1 VRITAVDEP
10 AHRAP
15 LAIVRDGLRRVGRAP
30 LVLLGV
36 WAVTALAVLPGAA
49 ALYATIAADLG
60 SSMAAASAA
69 AGVNTW
75 WWQEFLARQPAFG
88 ATFQPVIIGF
98 AAVLANTSA
107 FLAAAPPR
115 ASFAVTGAMYVL
127 LWMFLLG
134 GILDRYARQRR
145 VGTHGFFA
153 ASAVF
158 FFRFLR
164 LAVIAAVVWTF
175 VFGVLHGWLF
185 RGLYGW
191 LTRETTVER
200 TAFAWYAVLTLA
212 FVLIVAAFMVI
223 FDYAKVRAVVE
234 DRRSM
239 IGALVAGTR
248 FVRRNTA
255 AVAGVFLLNALL
267 FGLVLAAYGLVAPGA
282 AGGSVLA
289 VAAGFLV
296 GQAYIAARLFVKLS
310 FYASAVA
317 LFQDRLAHAEYTAAP
332 PAVWPDS
339 PAVETIRED
348 TEMKNE
354 K

>member
-1 VRITAVDEP
+1 VTGP

-15 LAIVRDGLRRVGRAP
+15 LAIVRDGLERVVRAP
-30 LVLLGV
+30 LILVGV
-36 WAVTALAVLPGAA
+36 WTVTALTALPGAA
-49 ALYATIAADLG
+49 ALHAAIAADLG

-75 WWQEFLARQPAFG
+75 WWREFLTRQPAF
-88 ATFQPVIIGF
+88 AETFQPVIIGF
-98 AAVLANTSA
+98 AAVLGNAST
-107 FLAAAPPR
+107 FLAAAPPGR
-115 ASFAVTGAMYVL
+115 SVAVTGAIYLVL
-127 LWMFLLG
+127 WIFLLG

-153 ASAVF
+153 ASGVF

-164 LAVIAAVVWTF
+164 LAIVAAAVWTA
-175 VFGVLHGWLF
+175 VFGLVHRWLF
-185 RGLYGW
+185 RALYGW
-191 LTRETTVER
+191 LTRETSVER
-200 TAFAWYAVLTLA
+200 TAFAWYVALTVV
-212 FVLIVAAFMVI
+212 FVLVVAALMVI

-248 FVRRNTA
+248 FVRRNA
-255 AVAGVFLLNALL
+255 GAVAGVYLLNAAL
-267 FGLVLAAYGLVAPGA
+267 FGVVLGAYGLVARGA
-282 AGGSVLA
+282 AGGSAPA
-289 VAAGFLV
+289 VATGFLIAQV
-296 GQAYIAARLFVKLS
+296 YIAARLLVKLA

-317 LFQDRLAHAEYTAAP
+317 LFQDRLAHAEYTAVP
-332 PAVWPDS
+332 RAVWPDS

-348 TEMKNE
+348 GE